1 MTLNKRLRDQ
11 RLLVGL
17 SQSNVAEKLNISR
30 QAISQWENGKS
41 YPDIDNLNRLSEIY
55 HISLD
60 DLISGNNNIEEANS
74 VKTPIS
80 NETNKNNTSFEIDFV
95 LLTISCVLFVIAPL
109 GLFISP
115 IVIWQAK
122 RAKSL
127 RNIIY
132 IISIIAVIY
141 NLYVGY
147 ATIMNYMNVGNSSY
161 R

>member
-41 YPDIDNLNRLSEIY
+41 YPDIDNLNQLSEIY

-60 DLISGNNNIEEANS
+60 DLICGNNDNEESNSSKKTISTDAN
-74 VKTPIS
+74 
-80 NETNKNNTSFEIDFV
+80 NNKSLEIDFI

-115 IVIWQAK
+115 IIIWQAK
-122 RAKSL
+122 RAKYL

>member
-1 MTLNKRLRDQ
+1 MSLNKRLRDQ

-41 YPDIDNLNRLSEIY
+41 YPDIDNLNQLSEIY

-60 DLISGNNNIEEANS
+60 ELISGIDNIEEANS
-74 VKTPIS
+74 SKNPIS
-80 NETNKNNTSFEIDFV
+80 IDTNKNNASLEIDFI
-95 LLTISCVLFVIAPL
+95 LLTMSCVLFVIAPL

-122 RAKSL
+122 KANSL
-127 RNIIY
+127 RIIIY
-132 IISIIAVIY
+132 VVSIVAILY
-141 NLYVGY
+141 NLYIGY
-147 ATIMNYMNVGNSSY
+147 DTIMNYMNIGDTSY